1 MSFLNSLASWFK
13 AIFRSI
19 FKFITKLL
27 KTLWPII
34 LVAALIYFAPAI
46 SSWLVSSGAPTW
58 LSGAFGWVGTSV
70 TPLLT
75 SAVSG
80 IWSGTTALA
89 GSAWTAFKAASLT
102 TQLMVL
108 GATAALI
115 APDET
120 AAVISDAVTTVAG
133 VVSDV
138 ASTVGT
144 TIATTSIAGIPLWL
158 WGVGGLAAYFILTSK
173 GKSDQIQIVDERS
186 PT

>member
-34 LVAALIYFAPAI
+34 LVGALIYFAPAI

-58 LSGAFGWVGTSV
+58 LSGAFGWVGSTV

-80 IWSGTTALA
+80 IWSGTAALA

-120 AAVISDAVTTVAG
+120 AAVISDAVSTVAG

-138 ASTVGT
+138 ASTVAT
-144 TIATTSIAGIPLWL
+144 TVATTSIAGVPLWL
-158 WGVGGLAAYFILTSK
+158 WGVGGLAAYFLLTSNK
-173 GKSDQIQIVDERS
+173 KSNQIQLVDKRS
-186 PT
+186 PA